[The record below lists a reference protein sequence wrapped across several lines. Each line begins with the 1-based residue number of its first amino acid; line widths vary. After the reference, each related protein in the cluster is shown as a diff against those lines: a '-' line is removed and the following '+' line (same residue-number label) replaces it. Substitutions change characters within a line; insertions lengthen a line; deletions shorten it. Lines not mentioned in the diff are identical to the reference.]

1 MKPKAGTEVF
11 ELIPS
16 QKMINF
22 MLKYSF
28 FHKQVIQIPMSIVTS
43 TPIDFDVLKKAL
55 NIEIERNDC
64 MRLRFYKEH
73 GEFYQ
78 YFLDKYVVDDVPVV
92 TFSTEEEQQAY
103 LTADARR
110 PIRHLKGEDFRII
123 FFRSF
128 DGGYGIYINITHL
141 CMDAAAVFVFF
152 SDLLGVY
159 DHLKNGKPMPR
170 PLGEYKKT
178 IRKELAIV
186 ADEKKMKEEEE
197 FYTQFFLKDGDP
209 LYAGVHGPELL
220 EKERKRKHDPSLRAP
235 SCFDPIHDKAELA
248 RYDVSKED
256 SDKILAFIQSSG
268 VSPECLVQL
277 AMRLHISKINY
288 RTNDSYFVTLCTR
301 RRTLSEKR
309 SGGTLAEP
317 LPWRIVLPETL
328 TFNEAL
334 DKMAELQMTLF
345 RHMDTP
351 ISSAASL

>member
-78 YFLDKYVVDDVPVV
+78 YFLDKFVVEDVPVM
-92 TFSTEEEQQAY
+92 TFSTEEEQETF
-103 LTADARR
+103 LTADARK

-123 FFRSF
+123 FFNSF
-128 DGGYGIYINITHL
+128 DGRYGIYINVTHL

-170 PLGEYKKT
+170 SLGEYKKT

-235 SCFDPIHDKAELA
+235 SCFDPIHDKA
-248 RYDVSKED
+248 
-256 SDKILAFIQSSG
+256 
-268 VSPECLVQL
+268 
-277 AMRLHISKINY
+277 
-288 RTNDSYFVTLCTR
+288 
-301 RRTLSEKR
+301 
-309 SGGTLAEP
+309 
-317 LPWRIVLPETL
+317 
-328 TFNEAL
+328 
-334 DKMAELQMTLF
+334 
-345 RHMDTP
+345 
-351 ISSAASL
+351 

>member
-28 FHKQVIQIPMSIVTS
+28 FHKQVIQIPMSIVTH

-186 ADEKKMKEEEE
+186 ADEKKMKEEG
-197 FYTQFFLKDGDP
+197 FLYSVFPQGRRSALCRSSRP
-209 LYAGVHGPELL
+209 RVA
-220 EKERKRKHDPSLRAP
+220 RKRAQKKARSVPQSTVLLRPDTRQGGA
-235 SCFDPIHDKAELA
+235 C
-248 RYDVSKED
+248 
-256 SDKILAFIQSSG
+256 KIR
-268 VSPECLVQL
+268 CLERGQ
-277 AMRLHISKINY
+277 
-288 RTNDSYFVTLCTR
+288 
-301 RRTLSEKR
+301 
-309 SGGTLAEP
+309 
-317 LPWRIVLPETL
+317 
-328 TFNEAL
+328 
-334 DKMAELQMTLF
+334 
-345 RHMDTP
+345 
-351 ISSAASL
+351 

>member
-78 YFLDKYVVDDVPVV
+78 YFLDKFVVEDVPVM
-92 TFSTEEEQQAY
+92 TFSTEEEQETF
-103 LTADARR
+103 LTADARK

-123 FFRSF
+123 FFNSF
-128 DGGYGIYINITHL
+128 DGRYGIYINVTHL

-152 SDLLGVY
+152 SDLLAVY

-220 EKERKRKHDPSLRAP
+220 EK
-235 SCFDPIHDKAELA
+235 
-248 RYDVSKED
+248 
-256 SDKILAFIQSSG
+256 
-268 VSPECLVQL
+268 
-277 AMRLHISKINY
+277 
-288 RTNDSYFVTLCTR
+288 
-301 RRTLSEKR
+301 
-309 SGGTLAEP
+309 
-317 LPWRIVLPETL
+317 
-328 TFNEAL
+328 
-334 DKMAELQMTLF
+334 
-345 RHMDTP
+345 
-351 ISSAASL
+351 

>member
-178 IRKELAIV
+178 I
-186 ADEKKMKEEEE
+186 EK
-197 FYTQFFLKDGDP
+197 
-209 LYAGVHGPELL
+209 
-220 EKERKRKHDPSLRAP
+220 
-235 SCFDPIHDKAELA
+235 
-248 RYDVSKED
+248 
-256 SDKILAFIQSSG
+256 SS
-268 VSPECLVQL
+268 P
-277 AMRLHISKINY
+277 
-288 RTNDSYFVTLCTR
+288 
-301 RRTLSEKR
+301 
-309 SGGTLAEP
+309 
-317 LPWRIVLPETL
+317 
-328 TFNEAL
+328 
-334 DKMAELQMTLF
+334 
-345 RHMDTP
+345 
-351 ISSAASL
+351 

>member
-28 FHKQVIQIPMSIVTS
+28 FHKQVIQIPMSIVT
-43 TPIDFDVLKKAL
+43 L

-141 CMDAAAVFVFF
+141 
-152 SDLLGVY
+152 
-159 DHLKNGKPMPR
+159 
-170 PLGEYKKT
+170 
-178 IRKELAIV
+178 
-186 ADEKKMKEEEE
+186 
-197 FYTQFFLKDGDP
+197 
-209 LYAGVHGPELL
+209 
-220 EKERKRKHDPSLRAP
+220 
-235 SCFDPIHDKAELA
+235 
-248 RYDVSKED
+248 
-256 SDKILAFIQSSG
+256 
-268 VSPECLVQL
+268 
-277 AMRLHISKINY
+277 
-288 RTNDSYFVTLCTR
+288 
-301 RRTLSEKR
+301 
-309 SGGTLAEP
+309 
-317 LPWRIVLPETL
+317 
-328 TFNEAL
+328 
-334 DKMAELQMTLF
+334 
-345 RHMDTP
+345 
-351 ISSAASL
+351 

>member
-28 FHKQVIQIPMSIVTS
+28 FHKQVIQITMSIVTH

-141 CMDAAAVFVFF
+141 CMDAAAFF

-220 EKERKRKHDPSLRAP
+220 EKSAKESTIRPSEHRPASTRYTTRRSLQDTMSRKRTVTRYSHSFSRAASAP
-235 SCFDPIHDKAELA
+235 SAL
-248 RYDVSKED
+248 
-256 SDKILAFIQSSG
+256 SSLQ
-268 VSPECLVQL
+268 C
-277 AMRLHISKINY
+277 ACIS
-288 RTNDSYFVTLCTR
+288 R
-301 RRTLSEKR
+301 R
-309 SGGTLAEP
+309 
-317 LPWRIVLPETL
+317 
-328 TFNEAL
+328 
-334 DKMAELQMTLF
+334 
-345 RHMDTP
+345 
-351 ISSAASL
+351 

>member
-209 LYAGVHGPELL
+209 LYADGMIPFWIVESASDAAGPKHSVCCGYAVVKDGATELRL
-220 EKERKRKHDPSLRAP
+220 YDPAAMAFGEVLAAVPAP
-235 SCFDPIHDKAELA
+235 VRSVTAVTFP
-248 RYDVSKED
+248 D
-256 SDKILAFIQSSG
+256 SDIQDRIYMLCDLGDGGSRVQVYDRAAKSLDIFSG
-268 VSPECLVQL
+268 TV
-277 AMRLHISKINY
+277 Y
-288 RTNDSYFVTLCTR
+288 CT
-301 RRTLSEKR
+301 E
-309 SGGTLAEP
+309 
-317 LPWRIVLPETL
+317 IVLV
-328 TFNEAL
+328 
-334 DKMAELQMTLF
+334 
-345 RHMDTP
+345 R
-351 ISSAASL
+351 

>member
-1 MKPKAGTEVF
+1 MKPQAGTEVF

-28 FHKQVIQIPMSIVTS
+28 FHKQVIQIPMSIVTH

-268 VSPECLVQL
+268 KS
-277 AMRLHISKINY
+277 RIN
-288 RTNDSYFVTLCTR
+288 L
-301 RRTLSEKR
+301 
-309 SGGTLAEP
+309 
-317 LPWRIVLPETL
+317 
-328 TFNEAL
+328 
-334 DKMAELQMTLF
+334 
-345 RHMDTP
+345 
-351 ISSAASL
+351 

>member
-28 FHKQVIQIPMSIVTS
+28 FHKQVIQIPMSIVTH

-220 EKERKRKHDPSLRAP
+220 EKSAKESTTRHSEPRPASTRYTTRRSLQNTMSRKRTVTRYSHSFSRAASAP
-235 SCFDPIHDKAELA
+235 SAL
-248 RYDVSKED
+248 
-256 SDKILAFIQSSG
+256 SSLQ
-268 VSPECLVQL
+268 C
-277 AMRLHISKINY
+277 ACIS
-288 RTNDSYFVTLCTR
+288 R
-301 RRTLSEKR
+301 R
-309 SGGTLAEP
+309 
-317 LPWRIVLPETL
+317 
-328 TFNEAL
+328 
-334 DKMAELQMTLF
+334 
-345 RHMDTP
+345 
-351 ISSAASL
+351 

>member
-159 DHLKNGKPMPR
+159 DHLKNGKPFQPILQVRHHSDWEASTSRMISAVCPGVRPTRMPTASR
-170 PLGEYKKT
+170 
-178 IRKELAIV
+178 AS
-186 ADEKKMKEEEE
+186 
-197 FYTQFFLKDGDP
+197 FL
-209 LYAGVHGPELL
+209 
-220 EKERKRKHDPSLRAP
+220 
-235 SCFDPIHDKAELA
+235 SCA
-248 RYDVSKED
+248 V
-256 SDKILAFIQSSG
+256 
-268 VSPECLVQL
+268 
-277 AMRLHISKINY
+277 
-288 RTNDSYFVTLCTR
+288 
-301 RRTLSEKR
+301 
-309 SGGTLAEP
+309 P
-317 LPWRIVLPETL
+317 LPPET
-328 TFNEAL
+328 
-334 DKMAELQMTLF
+334 MAPAW
-345 RHMDTP
+345 P
-351 ISSAASL
+351 ICLPSGAVNPAM